1 MERGLLWLPLLI
13 TFFWLAW
20 LGTREY
26 QKIEVYQQ
34 WAKEFD
40 QAKYDIYSVLGYKEK
55 IITWGKASPKKII
68 NLESFSL
75 ANIKTISLLVNNQI
89 ITDSNLPKKGKPFIQ
104 FEIKNSEKIIKIP
117 FTEIDLAAKW
127 TEYLIKQQTI
137 LS

>member
-26 QKIEVYQQ
+26 QKIEVYQE

-55 IITWGKASPKKII
+55 MITWGKPSHKKMV

-75 ANIKTISLLVNNQI
+75 GDIKTISLLVNNQVI
-89 ITDSNLPKKGKPFIQ
+89 PNRNLPKKGKPFIQ
-104 FEIKNSEKIIKIP
+104 LEFENSAKIVKIP

-127 TEYLIKQQTI
+127 TEFLIKQKTI
-137 LS
+137 TN